1 MLRSAVVL
9 GTIAVCLA
17 NSIALIPGNTSPLVV
32 GGLIAGLG
40 LGVADAG
47 LILSCELILMGIA
60 ATLLATQMARINTR
74 TATLLGA
81 VLVLTGHGFAAWAGT
96 MEQVLVWRCIGGVG
110 AGIVIAAVNATIA
123 GAPNPHRL
131 YGVALMVPPLVGA
144 IVAFFMS
151 RAIGEYAHAGSYGV
165 LALLTFIVIPFLLAF
180 PNYHE
185 KVMSTGPEPLREYG
199 PGMALLLGIL
209 ITGTNMMAY
218 FVFAERLGDR
228 LDLTIERIGEIFA
241 IVVIA
246 GAAGAAIAGLLENRI
261 GIRLPLIAGV
271 ILHAVAM
278 ILALEVV
285 ALPAY
290 IVGVILEGAAFVFI
304 LTFQFA
310 AAAMLDSSGRW
321 AAAAGGAF
329 SLSLGIG
336 PFLGG
341 ALIEAAGFRA
351 ITILTLVSTLLVV
364 VLFWW
369 ASMRAQNSSVSGGPE
384 GIIDKKGGGLVR
396 H

>member
-1 MLRSAVVL
+1 MLRGAAVL
-9 GTIAVCLA
+9 GTVAVCLA
-17 NSIALIPGNTSPLVV
+17 NSIALVPGNTSPLIV

-60 ATLLATQMARINTR
+60 ATVLATQMGRINTR
-74 TATLLGA
+74 TATLVGA
-81 VLVLTGHGFAAWAGT
+81 IFVLVGHGVSATADS
-96 MEQVLVWRCIGGVG
+96 MDQVLIWRCIGGVG
-110 AGIVIAAVNATIA
+110 AGVVIAAVNATIA

-151 RAIGEYAHAGSYGV
+151 RGIGQYAHAGSYGV
-165 LALLTFIVIPFLLAF
+165 LAMLTLIVIPLLFAF

-185 KVMSTGPEPLREYG
+185 KAMSTGPEPLRGYG

-228 LDLTIERIGEIFA
+228 LDLTIERIGEIFSV
-241 IVVIA
+241 VVIA
-246 GAAGAAIAGLLENRI
+246 GAFGAAIAGVLENRV
-261 GIRLPLIAGV
+261 GLRLPLIAGV
-271 ILHAVAM
+271 AVHAVAM
-278 ILALEVV
+278 ILAIEVV
-285 ALPAY
+285 VVPVY
-290 IVGVILEGAAFVFI
+290 ITGVVLEGAAFVFL

-341 ALIEAAGFRA
+341 VLIEAAGFRA
-351 ITILTLVSTLLVV
+351 ITMLTLVSTVLVII
-364 VLFWW
+364 LFWW
-369 ASMRAQNSSVSGGPE
+369 AAKRAQNSSVGALQESV
-384 GIIDKKGGGLVR
+384 ID